1 MNVKRIA
8 TVAFLIAVFALYG
21 CEGSSGGSAKKG
33 DGKIAWQKVDAGMHY
48 ASSNDKKLFMYV
60 YTDWCSYCKKM
71 ENEVFSDDKI
81 SAYLN
86 EHFTP
91 VAINA
96 ESRARI
102 RFGNDEMT
110 EQEYAAMLGV
120 QGYPTHVFMTANGE
134 PITLAPGYIPA
145 ENFLKVL
152 TYIAGD
158 HYLHM
163 SWDAFLSR
171 ERG

>member
-1 MNVKRIA
+1 MNLKRIG
-8 TVAFLIAVFALYG
+8 TVVFVIALLAFYG

-33 DGKIAWQKVDAGMHY
+33 DGKIAWQKVDAGMQY
-48 ASSNDKKLFMYV
+48 SRSNNKKLFMYV

-71 ENEVFSDDKI
+71 ENEVFSDDKVA
-81 SAYLN
+81 AYLN
-86 EHFTP
+86 ENFTP
-91 VAINA
+91 VAIDA
-96 ESRARI
+96 ESRTRI
-102 RFGNDEMT
+102 RFGSDEMT

-120 QGYPTHVFMTANGE
+120 QGFPTHVFMTADGE

-152 TYIAGD
+152 SYIAED

-163 SWDAFLSR
+163 SWDAFLTR
-171 ERG
+171 EEG